1 MITKQKG
8 VTNVLDQNQYENQ
21 KLLSPQERLDK
32 LALEI
37 AQLKKDIL
45 QLNDDIQKLK
55 KAI

>member
-1 MITKQKG
+1 MKQKG